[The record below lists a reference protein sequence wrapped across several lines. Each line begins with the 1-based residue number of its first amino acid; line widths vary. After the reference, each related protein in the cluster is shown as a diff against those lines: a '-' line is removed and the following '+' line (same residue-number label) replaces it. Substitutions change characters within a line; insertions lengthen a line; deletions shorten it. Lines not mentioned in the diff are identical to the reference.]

1 MMNNS
6 TIKNVT
12 EFKERA
18 VFICFFTITSGHVI
32 VVVGFYYYNDR
43 DCYHVIFFEEV
54 CDRVFAICHVIVI
67 VSFFAICL

>member
-1 MMNNS
+1 MNNS
-6 TIKNVT
+6 TKMLQNLKKGQ
-12 EFKERA
+12 F
-18 VFICFFTITSGHVI
+18 FIHFFFTITSSHVI

-54 CDRVFAICHVIVI
+54 CDRAFAICHVIVI

>member
-1 MMNNS
+1 MLQNLKKGQFLIHS
-6 TIKNVT
+6 C
-12 EFKERA
+12 F
-18 VFICFFTITSGHVI
+18 FFTITSGHVI

-54 CDRVFAICHVIVI
+54 CDRDFYFAIGHAIVI

>member
-1 MMNNS
+1 MNNS
-6 TIKNVT
+6 TKILQNLKKGQ
-12 EFKERA
+12 F
-18 VFICFFTITSGHVI
+18 FIHFFFTITSGHVI

-54 CDRVFAICHVIVI
+54 CDRAFAICHVIVI